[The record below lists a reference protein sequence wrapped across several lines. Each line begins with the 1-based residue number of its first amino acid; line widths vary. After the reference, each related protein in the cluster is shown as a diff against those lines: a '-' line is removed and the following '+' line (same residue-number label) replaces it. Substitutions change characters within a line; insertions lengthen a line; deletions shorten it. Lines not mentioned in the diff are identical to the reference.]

1 MSITTAKKVLESGGY
16 TCVLTDGVSFYTSK
30 QRGVKPLVQFIES
43 QNIPQNLFAADKV
56 AGKAT
61 AYLYVLLQIHSL
73 YVKVISQPAITVLQE
88 HGITVQYDTLVPN
101 IINRQGDGICPFEA
115 AVMNINS
122 PQDAYT
128 AVLQKMAEMNITI

>member
-1 MSITTAKKVLESGGY
+1 MSITTAKEVLESGGY
-16 TCVLTDGVSFYTSK
+16 TCVLTDGVSFYTSQ

-56 AGKAT
+56 VGKAT
-61 AYLYVLLQIHSL
+61 AYLYVLLKVQSL
-73 YVKVISQPAITVLQE
+73 YAKVISQPAITVLQE

-128 AVLQKMAEMNITI
+128 AVLQKMAKMNITI